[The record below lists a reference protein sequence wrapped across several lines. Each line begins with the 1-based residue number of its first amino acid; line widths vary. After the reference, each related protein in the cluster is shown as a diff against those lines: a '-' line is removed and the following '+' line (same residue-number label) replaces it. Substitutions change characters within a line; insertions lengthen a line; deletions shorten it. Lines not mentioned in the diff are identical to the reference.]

1 LLIIGNFGSTLYLGG
16 IIVFEK
22 IHDKLNP
29 WNAGDWK
36 AIEKK
41 ANKVEFLHLAL
52 GTVFTYLTLK
62 AFTWIGCDR
71 QTATTARQFAE
82 WDEQIKTE
90 SEENEED

>member
-1 LLIIGNFGSTLYLGG
+1 MFK
-16 IIVFEK
+16 K

-29 WNAGDWK
+29 WNAEDWE

-41 ANKVEFLHLAL
+41 ANRVEWLHLTL
-52 GTVFTYLTLK
+52 GAVFTYLTWK

-82 WDEQIKTE
+82 AEEQIKRE
-90 SEENEED
+90 SEENEEN

>member
-1 LLIIGNFGSTLYLGG
+1 MFK
-16 IIVFEK
+16 K

-29 WNAGDWK
+29 WNAEDWE

-41 ANKVEFLHLAL
+41 ANRVEWLHLTL
-52 GTVFTYLTLK
+52 GAVFSYLTCK

-82 WDEQIKTE
+82 AEEQIKRE
-90 SEENEED
+90 SEENEEN